1 MYRKFIYRLW
11 VSLILIACPQLSSAL
26 SPDEEQPINAED
38 YVISLSFIKESLEDS
53 IIKNMKDNIESLL
66 SDGDTIQAIQQMIKL
81 SQLYSNRVDF
91 NSAYDNYWDALLLAE
106 EANHLS
112 SQAWVYEGLGILYSI
127 YERPIKAHE
136 NYRKALQICKSLVR
150 KQEADSTFIRK
161 IYFSLAVHYR
171 YEENLD
177 LASAYLDSCKAI
189 STTNLIAAK
198 LDAAESGYQEIMRG
212 NYDTAEEQL
221 LPLKNDFSEIVPSYL
236 VVYHSM
242 LGELYA
248 GMQEHELA
256 VSHYYQA
263 LAYAKENLSH
273 LNFIPI
279 IYRQLSDITSR
290 LEKEKE
296 AQLFLR
302 SAYELEEWLYSIKSP
317 NNRFLVEIKDKY
329 RASQEA
335 QASLIQ
341 AQRVQQLEQA
351 EYIWYLKT
359 LILIISLIFVGFA
372 AVSLIYRMRKKHKL
386 KQALL
391 EQKREQET
399 QKNKEILQIK
409 NKELTNSTL
418 QLIAKDELLNEIKTE
433 LIDMHKES
441 KEPELKRVIT
451 NIKLNKEQN
460 WLAFENRFNSVNNDF
475 FERLKEKFPKL
486 KPYDLK
492 ICALIKLDFSGKE
505 MAQLLGI
512 TPESA
517 NTSRYRLRKRL
528 GLEKQDNLKEFID
541 RI

>member
-1 MYRKFIYRLW
+1 MNRKFAYRLW
-11 VSLILIACPQLSSAL
+11 VLLIQIFYPLLSNAL
-26 SPDEEQPINAED
+26 TQEDRLPKTAED
-38 YVISLSFIKESLEDS
+38 YVISLSFIQESLEDS
-53 IIKNMKDNIESLL
+53 LIRDKKDSIENLL
-66 SDGDTIQAIQQMIKL
+66 SSGDTLQAIQQMIVL
-81 SQLYSNRVDF
+81 SSLYSNRVDF

-106 EANHLS
+106 EAGHLK

-127 YERPIKAHE
+127 YERPIEAHA
-136 NYRKALQICKSLVR
+136 NYSRALQVCKTLVR
-150 KQEADSTFIRK
+150 RQMADSTYIRK

-171 YEENLD
+171 YEDNLD
-177 LASAYLDSCKAI
+177 LATAYLDSCKAI
-189 STTNLIAAK
+189 RTTNSVAAK
-198 LDAAESGYQEIMRG
+198 LDLAESAYHEIMRG
-212 NYDTAEEQL
+212 NYVSAEKQL
-221 LPLKNDFSEIVPSYL
+221 LPLKDEFAKLMPSYL
-236 VVYHSM
+236 VVYHNM

-248 GMQEHELA
+248 GMLKYELS
-256 VSHYYQA
+256 VSHNFTA
-263 LAYAKENLSH
+263 LTYAKENLSH

-279 IYRQLSDITSR
+279 IYRQLTETFSK
-290 LEKEKE
+290 LEKEEE
-296 AQLFLR
+296 AQLFMK
-302 SAYELEEWLYSIKSP
+302 AAFELEGWLYSVKSP

-359 LILIISLIFVGFA
+359 LILVISLIFVGFA
-372 AVSLIYRMRKKHKL
+372 AASWIYRLRKKHKL
-386 KQALL
+386 KHALL

-399 QKNKEILQIK
+399 QKNREILQIK

-433 LIDMHKES
+433 LSEIHKQT
-441 KEPELKRVIT
+441 KEPELNRVIN

-475 FERLKEKFPKL
+475 FERLKQNFPKL

-505 MAQLLGI
+505 MAHLLGI